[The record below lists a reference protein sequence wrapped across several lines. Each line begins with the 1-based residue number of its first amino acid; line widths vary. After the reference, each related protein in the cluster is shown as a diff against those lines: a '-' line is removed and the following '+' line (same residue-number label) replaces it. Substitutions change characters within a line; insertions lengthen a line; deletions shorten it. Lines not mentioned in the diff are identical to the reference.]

1 MGGQSPATSTVP
13 GAAGGDSDKLSF
25 GRLGLRRVVMCRVDS
40 TLLAWL
46 QGQSGAETPGA
57 IGEVLARAVADGI
70 PSLQTKGLPP
80 NSPSASA
87 SGDAD
92 GGRLVA
98 FTVDRGLVQ
107 QLAEI
112 AGDEAPAV
120 VGTTAIAAA
129 MEAASLS
136 GGIKRASTRK
146 RRTTSTR
153 RRAKA
158 STATTTPAKAKAA
171 DTAGATAAVGQ
182 SGAAQERHC
191 QAEPPHRHI
200 APLGASEAT
209 PATTIGAGRGGSAG
223 GWRALVSSAPHPTP
237 IVGPLAGSSGA
248 VARRLAGPCRRCR
261 ARAASR
267 PADPPSFDRWPAPRA
282 RRMRRGRAEESRVS
296 LGRCHRPSFCRPVRH
311 SRARGNPCPR
321 LFSPPPLAGLA
332 GDGHEIVVHPQVVGK
347 LGVEGGGE
355 EVLLPRRHNT
365 PVR

>member
-70 PSLQTKGLPP
+70 PILQTKGLPP

-171 DTAGATAAVGQ
+171 DTAGATAAAAKAAPRKKGTAKQ
-182 SGAAQERHC
+182 SRRTGTSRRSAQAKQPQLQPLAPDVAAALEAGELSSPLLRTLRQSLGLSQAAAAQSLGVSRGLVAD
-191 QAEPPHRHI
+191 AE
-200 APLGASEAT
+200 
-209 PATTIGAGRGGSAG
+209 
-223 GWRALVSSAPHPTP
+223 
-237 IVGPLAGSSGA
+237 
-248 VARRLAGPCRRCR
+248 
-261 ARAASR
+261 
-267 PADPPSFDRWPAPRA
+267 
-282 RRMRRGRAEESRVS
+282 RGRRAGQQTLLRLIGGLRRVRAECEEAERKKAES
-296 LGRCHRPSFCRPVRH
+296 
-311 SRARGNPCPR
+311 A
-321 LFSPPPLAGLA
+321 
-332 GDGHEIVVHPQVVGK
+332 
-347 LGVEGGGE
+347 
-355 EVLLPRRHNT
+355 
-365 PVR
+365 